1 MAGQGES
8 KFSPIE
14 WAAIVLIVLT
24 WGINNAAAK
33 YATAYIPPLF
43 VGGTR
48 FLIAL
53 AFLFPFI
60 RPPFPEWRRM
70 GPVILLTG
78 PVHFGVLYWAFSLS
92 HNLSLLGI
100 VLQLWIPLTAL
111 FAWWILGEAMTTAA
125 MAGIAAAFAGTAI
138 MTFQHGAE
146 KEWASAGLAVVASVC
161 WALGTVLVRR
171 LPTARPLKIQGLV
184 SLVSAPMLL
193 AASATFEPNA
203 LGKALHAPLLA
214 WAGIAF
220 GGIASTLGASALLFW
235 LVQRHQTGRVTGYM
249 LTTPLITCLI
259 GVLAFGDTLT
269 PRLVLGGAM
278 TMAGVG
284 LVAMAERRRIR
295 IAAELSTPS

>member
-1 MAGQGES
+1 M
-8 KFSPIE
+8 E
-14 WAAIVLIVLT
+14 WAAIVVIILT

-33 YATAYIPPLF
+33 FATAYIPPLF
-43 VGGTR
+43 VGGVR

-53 AFLFPFI
+53 IFLFPFI
-60 RPPFPEWRRM
+60 RPPFPDWRRM
-70 GPVILLTG
+70 GPVMLLTG
-78 PVHFGVLYWAFSLS
+78 PVHFGVLYSAFGLS

-100 VLQLWIPLTAL
+100 VLQLWIPFTAL
-111 FAWWILGEAMTTAA
+111 FAWWILGETMGTAA
-125 MAGIAAAFAGTAI
+125 VVGVAAAFAGTAI

-146 KEWASAGLAVVASVC
+146 REWASAGLAVVASVC

-184 SLVSAPMLL
+184 SLISAPALL
-193 AASATFEPNA
+193 AASAVAEPHA
-203 LGKALHAPLLA
+203 LQTAFHAPLLA
-214 WAGIAF
+214 WACIAF

-249 LTTPLITCLI
+249 LSTPLITCLI
-259 GVLAFGDTLT
+259 GVLAFGDLLT
-269 PRLVLGGAM
+269 PRLVIGGAM